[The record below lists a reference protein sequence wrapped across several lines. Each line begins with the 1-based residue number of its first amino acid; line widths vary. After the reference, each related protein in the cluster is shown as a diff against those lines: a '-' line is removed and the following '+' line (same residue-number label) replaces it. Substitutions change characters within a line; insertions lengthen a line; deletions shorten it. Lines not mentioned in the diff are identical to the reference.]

1 MNQIKIGNY
10 WVSVSQYTFHNYKG
24 IKRLI
29 INKNKQN
36 GNR

>member
-24 IKRLI
+24 NKRI
-29 INKNKQN
+29 VK
-36 GNR
+36 